1 MTLSSYNPEQDMVRV
16 TDRAIRHFQRQLDKE
31 KASAVRIS
39 IKESGCTGFAY
50 VLELV
55 ESPKQSDIDL
65 TPAPDF
71 HVYLDQDAIPVI
83 RGTEID
89 YVLEGANSVVKF
101 NNPNARDMCG
111 CGESFNVN

>member
-1 MTLSSYNPEQDMVRV
+1 MTLSSYNPETDMVSV
-16 TDRAIRHFQRQLDKE
+16 TDRAIRHFERQLAKE
-31 KASAVRIS
+31 NASAVRIS
-39 IKESGCTGFAY
+39 IKESGCTGYAY

-55 ESPKQSDIDL
+55 QSPEQSDLDL
-65 TPAPDF
+65 TPKPDF
-71 HVYLDQDAIPVI
+71 HVYLDEKAVPII

-111 CGESFNVN
+111 CGESFSVN